1 MSVNA
6 GTRLGPYEIV
16 TVIGASRISAW
27 KMPLVVIPNK
37 VRNSSSVQTLEKR
50 DSSACSMPRNDKS
63 FFSADGWSAAIHL
76 IDGPACGGFSD
87 SLRKGVLLFLYAK
100 KLFHHCLLVAKQ
112 GINLCVALPT
122 CCVGLRVIDGELQ
135 G

>member
-50 DSSACSMPRNDKS
+50 DSSAYSMPRNDKS
-63 FFSADGWSAAIHL
+63 FVFCRWLERSNPL
-76 IDGPACGGFSD
+76 
-87 SLRKGVLLFLYAK
+87 
-100 KLFHHCLLVAKQ
+100 
-112 GINLCVALPT
+112 N
-122 CCVGLRVIDGELQ
+122 
-135 G
+135 